1 MISECRRI
9 LKMAAPMK
17 RQSEQKAL
25 SENGEKRSKLENDS
39 EKTNSFVA
47 WAQRNNYLLT
57 DKV

>member
-1 MISECRRI
+1 
-9 LKMAAPMK
+9 MK

-25 SENGEKRSKLENDS
+25 SENGEKRCKLENDS